1 MERNTVL
8 FSPTPSPA
16 SSSPFL
22 RERRLTR
29 LLVSVPPGMFVGL
42 IAGLAPGNVRGR
54 WYVSRPGLFG
64 PTHPVQETPLETFR
78 TDIAVHALWDI
89 PIYRRY
95 ETEAS
100 MYTTI
105 DHPTTVYRLILSTG
119 IIADVRST
127 LCLEPPDGLPRFRF
141 YPPAT

>member
-1 MERNTVL
+1 M
-8 FSPTPSPA
+8 
-16 SSSPFL
+16 
-22 RERRLTR
+22 
-29 LLVSVPPGMFVGL
+29 
-42 IAGLAPGNVRGR
+42 
-54 WYVSRPGLFG
+54 
-64 PTHPVQETPLETFR
+64 QETPLETFR
-78 TDIAVHALWDI
+78 TDIAAHALWDI

-95 ETEAS
+95 GTEAS

-141 YPPAT
+141 YPPATWPVAILYSFNKYKVNPILFTTAALCESLLRDAVSVVRTSEYLPST